1 MAPASRRNTTS
12 LKEELFERP
21 SAFEFFQAVRLLH
34 KLRPEREGVGRDVD
48 PGREAV
54 RFRSD
59 TSFVFPQGDIRA
71 ITAGD
76 GETPDEMVVK
86 MIGVAS
92 PGSFGSLPT
101 PYVEEVR
108 RQERELKNPA
118 MREFFD
124 LFNHRLVA
132 LFYRAWERSRLP
144 VLHDLGVDNAF
155 ETALFAALGLHG
167 AAFDARMPLDQT
179 ALLSRAGLLAMA
191 PAPASAI
198 AQVVTS
204 LFGVP
209 ARVEQFQ
216 PSWYAI
222 DASDRARLGAANSR
236 LGLDLN
242 LGDQVLLVQSRF
254 RIALGPIDRKR
265 FLELLPDGAD
275 FAALSSVVR
284 LAAGVELDFDVQI
297 VLAAAEVP
305 ETILGG
311 GLGASQLG
319 WTTWLRTQ
327 EFTEDARAAIFQ
339 PQVSRSPQDRE
350 AVAQRGEA
358 ERSVGPRE
366 GVQASEGHR
375 AGGTS

>member
-1 MAPASRRNTTS
+1 MAPESRRNIAS
-12 LKEELFERP
+12 LKEELLERP

-34 KLRPEREGVGRDVD
+34 KLRPDREGVGRDAD

-59 TSFVFPQGDIRA
+59 TSFVFPEGDIRE
-71 ITAGD
+71 INAGEP
-76 GETPDEMVVK
+76 GTPDEMIVK
-86 MIGVAS
+86 LIGIAS

-144 VLHDLGVDNAF
+144 VLHDLDVDNAF
-155 ETALFAALGLHG
+155 ESVLFATLGLLG
-167 AAFDARMPLDQT
+167 PAFDARMPLDQ
-179 ALLSRAGLLAMA
+179 ASLLSRAGLLAMA

-198 AQVVTS
+198 ESIVLS

-209 ARVEQFQ
+209 ARVVQFL
-216 PSWYAI
+216 PSWYGI
-222 DASDRARLGAANSR
+222 DASDRSRLGAANAR
-236 LGLDLN
+236 LGVDLN
-242 LGDQVLLVQSRF
+242 LGEQVLLVQSRF
-254 RIALGPIDRKR
+254 RVSVGPVDRKR
-265 FLELLPDGAD
+265 FLALLPDGTD

-284 LAAGVELDFDVQI
+284 LAAGVEFDFDVQI

-305 ETILGG
+305 ETRLGG
-311 GLGASQLG
+311 ADAAQLG
-319 WTTWLRTQ
+319 WTTWLRT
-327 EFTEDARAAIFQ
+327 EPFTDDARAAIFE
-339 PQVSRSPQDRE
+339 PASF
-350 AVAQRGEA
+350 AQRAAGE
-358 ERSVGPRE
+358 RRP
-366 GVQASEGHR
+366 
-375 AGGTS
+375 

>member
-1 MAPASRRNTTS
+1 MAPASRRNTAS
-12 LKEELFERP
+12 LKQDLFERP

-34 KLRPEREGVGRDVD
+34 KLRPDREGVGRDAD

-59 TSFVFPQGDIRA
+59 TSFVFPEGDIRA
-71 ITAGD
+71 ITPGEA
-76 GETPDEMVVK
+76 ETPDEMVVK
-86 MIGVAS
+86 MLGVAS

-101 PYVEEVR
+101 PYVEELR

-132 LFYRAWERSRLP
+132 LFYRAWERARLP

-155 ETALFAALGLHG
+155 ETALFAVLGLHG
-167 AAFDARMPLDQT
+167 PAFDARMPLDQT

-198 AQVVTS
+198 GSIVTS

-209 ARVEQFQ
+209 ARVEQFL

-222 DASDRARLGAANSR
+222 DAGDRARLGAANAR
-236 LGLDLN
+236 LGIDLN
-242 LGDQVLLVQSRF
+242 LGEQVLLVQSRF
-254 RIALGPIDRKR
+254 RVALGPVGRER
-265 FLELLPDGAD
+265 FLALLPDGSE

-284 LAAGVELDFDVQI
+284 LAAGVEFDFDVQI

-305 ETILGG
+305 KTRLFG

-327 EFTEDARAAIFQ
+327 EFREDARAAIFE
-339 PQVSRSPQDRE
+339 P
-350 AVAQRGEA
+350 AVARA
-358 ERSVGPRE
+358 EV
-366 GVQASEGHR
+366 
-375 AGGTS
+375 

>member
-1 MAPASRRNTTS
+1 MAPESRRNTAS

-21 SAFEFFQAVRLLH
+21 TAFEFFQAVRLLH
-34 KLRPEREGVGRDVD
+34 KLRPDRAGVGRDAD
-48 PGREAV
+48 PAREAV

-59 TSFVFPQGDIRA
+59 TSFVFPEGDIRE
-71 ITAGD
+71 ITAGEP
-76 GETPDEMVVK
+76 GLPDEMVVK
-86 MIGVAS
+86 LIGIAS

-108 RQERELKNPA
+108 RQERTLKNPA

-144 VLHDLGVDNAF
+144 VLHDLGAHNAF
-155 ETALFAALGLHG
+155 ESALFATLGLLG
-167 AAFDARMPLDQT
+167 PAFDARMPLDQ
-179 ALLSRAGLLAMA
+179 ASLLSRAGLLAMA

-198 AQVVTS
+198 ESAVTS

-209 ARVEQFQ
+209 AHIEQFM

-222 DASDRARLGAANSR
+222 DESDRTRLGAANAR
-236 LGLDLN
+236 LGVDLN
-242 LGDQVLLVQSRF
+242 VGESVLLVQSRF
-254 RIALGPIDRKR
+254 RIAIGPLDRKR
-265 FLELLPDGAD
+265 FHELLPDGSD

-305 ETILGG
+305 ETRLGG

-319 WTTWLRTQ
+319 WTSWLRTQ
-327 EFTEDARAAIFQ
+327 EFEEDARAAIFQ
-339 PQVSRSPQDRE
+339 PAAASRR
-350 AVAQRGEA
+350 
-358 ERSVGPRE
+358 
-366 GVQASEGHR
+366 
-375 AGGTS
+375 